1 MTSGWLLAAALAA
14 LMGPVCCLRVTGFKV
29 PNIALIGSDVEL
41 DCSFSAARNAKLYSV
56 KWYQNHE
63 EFYRYMFSERTPV
76 TAFTRPGINVDL
88 ARSNN
93 SRVTLKSVN
102 FNSSATFRC
111 EVSADEPDFET
122 VYRRANMTVIQVS
135 EDGPLINGLR
145 DQYEL
150 NEQLNVNCTSPSIT
164 PNIGTHQTKL
174 SWQLNR
180 QTMDGQTI
188 QMQSADPSQTVI
200 NLRLIL
206 TERHFDPKT
215 GLLRLNCSFTV
226 GRPTAIYF
234 NRSLEL
240 SAALMHPT
248 TVLDPRPTQR
258 SYKSKDSRSASYS
271 SGGRRQFRLSL
282 FTFLAVIPY
291 ALWTCCNPC

>member
-1 MTSGWLLAAALAA
+1 
-14 LMGPVCCLRVTGFKV
+14 
-29 PNIALIGSDVEL
+29 
-41 DCSFSAARNAKLYSV
+41 
-56 KWYQNHE
+56 
-63 EFYRYMFSERTPV
+63 
-76 TAFTRPGINVDL
+76 
-88 ARSNN
+88 
-93 SRVTLKSVN
+93 
-102 FNSSATFRC
+102 
-111 EVSADEPDFET
+111 
-122 VYRRANMTVIQVS
+122 
-135 EDGPLINGLR
+135 
-145 DQYEL
+145 
-150 NEQLNVNCTSPSIT
+150 
-164 PNIGTHQTKL
+164 
-174 SWQLNR
+174 
-180 QTMDGQTI
+180 MDGQTI

-271 SGGRRQFRLSL
+271 SGTL
-282 FTFLAVIPY
+282 FFFSNIIILLIRWKMKLNLFDPINQY
-291 ALWTCCNPC
+291 